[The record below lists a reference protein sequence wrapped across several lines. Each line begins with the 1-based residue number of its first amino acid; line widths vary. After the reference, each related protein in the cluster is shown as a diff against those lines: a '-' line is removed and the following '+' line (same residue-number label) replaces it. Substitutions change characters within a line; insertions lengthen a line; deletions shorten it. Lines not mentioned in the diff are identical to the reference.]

1 MTYLRDE
8 SSRSSLTVRRKPL
21 SPPSGACS
29 PRSAPDATLRSGSP
43 RRLLMTL
50 YDWKRSFC
58 RRMAQIAGSRPH
70 LAQPATPRSSANKW
84 RNGCS
89 SKVQDESCMARP
101 LEFKGIRAEQPVE
114 VELSRVHLPEVA
126 RVEGADVVLNFG
138 SMVFA

>member
-1 MTYLRDE
+1 
-8 SSRSSLTVRRKPL
+8 
-21 SPPSGACS
+21 
-29 PRSAPDATLRSGSP
+29 
-43 RRLLMTL
+43 MTL

-58 RRMAQIAGSRPH
+58 RRMAQIAGLRPH